1 MVQSPDKSVEQN
13 KEVNIRFLDT
23 LGGESLTL
31 DEVRDLRYLST
42 KYPEFACLRL
52 GLLGER
58 VPKVFDDIKADSF
71 LGFFN
76 RLHSNIISE
85 RFSKG
90 TNVIEEC
97 DLELTLNLAK
107 RLRVIALRE
116 ASMLMDWHEKRVLDR
131 DLISKYN
138 GYLSR
143 VRIIISGVENK
154 FRRFTSNEALYLAN
168 GEASIIYKGL
178 PEDSYERGRFL
189 FGKTVTLEHSESFF
203 KRRVDGKEKSS
214 NVELRKVKSEITEYI
229 LSFIKGIRESD
240 APEEIRRFWGLD
252 SLGAFLDIENI
263 HISNDIIHFD
273 IFEDSS
279 KSKHLASS
287 GVARLNNICF
297 AMRYNKRIGYSN
309 VINNGYYHV
318 FALCNLVASIDNYLE
333 DSEVSI
339 LSPKENPLTYFIG
352 ELGVTPLESQ
362 VIFYKYNSKEDL
374 NNSIGAP
381 NNGMYIN
388 PLFCLSILTWFTLS
402 RIRYPLLTE
411 GGKDGSIREDQKIR
425 KFYSKWT
432 RGLSGVFGR
441 IGSDVG
447 LVVKLNKEANIL
459 DAKSRVSFKA
469 GVPDKESSASKSE
482 EENDKTPTFEI
493 SDLNGL
499 EIKYLTTHPD
509 DDVPLTNYS
518 FPEEIEGPEYELK
531 SLIDIFPVGRS
542 VKVWAPFNSEIT
554 NFDLFDNQDFKY
566 VIGRDYDLQIDS
578 RGYYSLIFK
587 PYVSIPSSVKYNFKF
602 KLKSEQI
609 DVIPF
614 TSESLTRLGSV
625 ISKLKG
631 SGYKYV
637 ADKLTREVDQGT
649 ILTTAD
655 LERIIFQ
662 SSLYYF
668 SELYSPETIERIGA
682 NHYPFLPPPDKDG
695 KLVMICSHAAALME
709 EVFLEIFPEGD
720 YHKTNLLRLHKSK
733 EGSKLNT
740 FSIVHTDLRGKIG
753 DKSIVTD
760 VTPAEFA
767 RNKNWFKYIKS
778 MYIDRLIKR
787 KHTFIKILGE
797 VFKRGKAQRFEIIPE
812 EQRAVLNIEYNKQYF
827 SSLLKDSVEL
837 FTNYEIQISGTRY
850 FKVPPIVRDV
860 IDLLTL
866 FEKEYPEGSS
876 LKERL
881 DEVKLKLNQ
890 SKEMMLSTNDDHK
903 DNAKKY
909 WGNASSYIEYIYDLV
924 KKIDM
929 SLR

>member
-23 LGGESLTL
+23 LGGESLTV
-31 DEVRDLRYLST
+31 DEVKDLRYLSA
-42 KYPEFACLRL
+42 KYPEFACLRF

-58 VPKVFDDIKADSF
+58 VPKVFDDIKADTF
-71 LGFFN
+71 LDFFN
-76 RLHSNIISE
+76 RSYNRLIHDRSVNVINIIEDTDVPIVVKLVE
-85 RFSKG
+85 RLSSIMQRE
-90 TNVIEEC
+90 T
-97 DLELTLNLAK
+97 TL
-107 RLRVIALRE
+107 
-116 ASMLMDWHEKRVLDR
+116 LMDWHENKVVDR
-131 DLISKYN
+131 DLIRKYN

-143 VRIIISGVENK
+143 VRILIAGSDEH
-154 FRRFTSNEALYLAN
+154 FRTYTANEAFMYA
-168 GEASIIYKGL
+168 EADASSRFGGL
-178 PEDSYERGRFL
+178 PPQIFSRGRYR
-189 FGKTVTLEHSESFF
+189 FGKAIYLEDSESFF
-203 KRRVDGKEKSS
+203 KDKVDGNE
-214 NVELRKVKSEITEYI
+214 NARVVELRRLEKEITTYI
-229 LSFIKGIRESD
+229 AGFIRNILEGYSSEKEKK
-240 APEEIRRFWGLD
+240 FWGKNDYSKFYDLENLNVFNYGMSFPTYENNDKKVRTGD
-252 SLGAFLDIENI
+252 SNSIFIDDISFLRRGL
-263 HISNDIIHFD
+263 
-273 IFEDSS
+273 S
-279 KSKHLASS
+279 KVNLSDVVRK
-287 GVARLNNICF
+287 
-297 AMRYNKRIGYSN
+297 
-309 VINNGYYHV
+309 GYYHIY
-318 FALCNLVASIDNYLE
+318 ALSNLATSIKYYLKGSDFNIITPNE
-333 DSEVSI
+333 SPYKF
-339 LSPKENPLTYFIG
+339 LSGDFG
-352 ELGVTPLESQ
+352 EWNGQ
-362 VIFYKYNSKEDL
+362 DQKIFYRHSNRS
-374 NNSIGAP
+374 
-381 NNGMYIN
+381 YIN
-388 PLFCLSILTWFTLS
+388 PYRMQPLYSWFTLS
-402 RIRYPLLTE
+402 RIRYPLLIE
-411 GGKDGSIREDQKIR
+411 GGKDGSIGEDQKIR

-441 IGSDVG
+441 IGTDVG

-459 DAKSRVSFKA
+459 DAKGRVSFKA

-493 SDLNGL
+493 SGLDGL

-518 FPEEIEGPEYELK
+518 LPEEIEGPEYELN

-587 PYVSIPSSVKYNFKF
+587 PNVSIPSSVKYNFKF

-614 TSESLTRLGSV
+614 SSESLTRLGNV

-631 SGYKYV
+631 SGYTYV
-637 ADKLTREVDQGT
+637 ADKLTREVEQGT
-649 ILTTAD
+649 LLTTAD
-655 LERIIFQ
+655 LERIIFK

-709 EVFLEIFPEGD
+709 EVFLEILPDGD

-733 EGSKLNT
+733 EVSKLNT

-753 DKSIVTD
+753 DKSISTD
-760 VTPAEFA
+760 VTPAELA
-767 RNKNWFKYIKS
+767 RNRNWFKYIKS

-787 KHTFIKILGE
+787 KNTLIKILGE
-797 VFKRGKAQRFEIIPE
+797 VFKRGKAQRFEMIPE
-812 EQRAVLNIEYNKQYF
+812 EQREGLNIEYNKQYF

-881 DEVKLKLNQ
+881 EEVKLKLIQ
-890 SKEMMLSTNDDHK
+890 SKEMMMSTNDDHK
-903 DNAKKY
+903 NNAKKY
-909 WGNASSYIEYIYDLV
+909 WGNASSYIEYVYDLV